1 MHKKNSPQSEN
12 HELYFYVLSIYLL
25 HVLKTQKGITTYNM
39 VTPALSVLRNSEK
52 NKNKQVQDTVSLSGG
67 GIWKES
73 KMH

>member
-25 HVLKTQKGITTYNM
+25 HVLKTQKSITTDNM

-67 GIWKES
+67 GI
-73 KMH
+73 